1 MIMVVEPSEAHVHVF
16 RRLFVYQV
24 QDQVQERAD
33 FLVKAGQLYYNKQR
47 NYGILAM

>member
-1 MIMVVEPSEAHVHVF
+1 MILVVEPSEAHVHVF
-16 RRLFVYQV
+16 RRLFVYQA
-24 QDQVQERAD
+24 QERAD

>member
-1 MIMVVEPSEAHVHVF
+1 MKGYFSDTFESQSIPN
-16 RRLFVYQV
+16 RV
-24 QDQVQERAD
+24 QSILGQQTTG

>member
-1 MIMVVEPSEAHVHVF
+1 MIMVVEPSVAHVHVL
-16 RRLFVYQV
+16 RRLFIYE
-24 QDQVQERAD
+24 VQETTD

>member
-24 QDQVQERAD
+24 QESAD

>member
-1 MIMVVEPSEAHVHVF
+1 MDEWIFSDTSESQSITI
-16 RRLFVYQV
+16 RV
-24 QDQVQERAD
+24 QSILGQETTG

>member
-1 MIMVVEPSEAHVHVF
+1 MDEGILLRHVGILIHPQSSPIQ
-16 RRLFVYQV
+16 LG
-24 QDQVQERAD
+24 QETTR

>member
-1 MIMVVEPSEAHVHVF
+1 MDEGIFLRHVKISINPQSSPIHIG
-16 RRLFVYQV
+16 
-24 QDQVQERAD
+24 QETSR